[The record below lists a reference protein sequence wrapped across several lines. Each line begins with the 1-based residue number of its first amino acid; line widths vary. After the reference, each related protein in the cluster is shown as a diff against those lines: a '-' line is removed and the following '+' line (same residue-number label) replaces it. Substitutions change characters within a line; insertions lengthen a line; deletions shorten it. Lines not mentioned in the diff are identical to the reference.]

1 MYKLLIADDEPLIRR
16 GIKNLVDVKSLKISE
31 VIEAE
36 DGEETIEL
44 AKIHK
49 PDIILMDINMPKL
62 DGLTAAKIIKDL
74 NPRTY
79 LVILTGYDY
88 FEYTQNAIRARV
100 DDYILKPVSKKDIEY
115 ILKTALEK
123 ISHLKKI
130 ETIRQITSDE
140 EVEISFENQHIKEYI
155 EEHIFDPSLS
165 LSKMADDLRYNRNYL
180 SILVKQI
187 YSLSFQEYIN
197 KRRMEQAKLLLLST
211 DLKNYDIAERVGIE
225 DVNYFVNKFKKFYN
239 ITPKNFKN
247 GN

>member
-44 AKIHK
+44 AKIHE

-74 NPRTY
+74 NPRIY

-123 ISHLKKI
+123 ISHLKK
-130 ETIRQITSDE
+130 
-140 EVEISFENQHIKEYI
+140 
-155 EEHIFDPSLS
+155 
-165 LSKMADDLRYNRNYL
+165 
-180 SILVKQI
+180 
-187 YSLSFQEYIN
+187 
-197 KRRMEQAKLLLLST
+197 
-211 DLKNYDIAERVGIE
+211 
-225 DVNYFVNKFKKFYN
+225 
-239 ITPKNFKN
+239 
-247 GN
+247 

>member
-1 MYKLLIADDEPLIRR
+1 M
-16 GIKNLVDVKSLKISE
+16 
-31 VIEAE
+31 
-36 DGEETIEL
+36 
-44 AKIHK
+44 
-49 PDIILMDINMPKL
+49 
-62 DGLTAAKIIKDL
+62 
-74 NPRTY
+74 
-79 LVILTGYDY
+79 
-88 FEYTQNAIRARV
+88 
-100 DDYILKPVSKKDIEY
+100 
-115 ILKTALEK
+115 
-123 ISHLKKI
+123 
-130 ETIRQITSDE
+130 
-140 EVEISFENQHIKEYI
+140 EISFENQHIKEYI

-225 DVNYFVNKFKKFYN
+225 DVNYFVSKFKKFYN